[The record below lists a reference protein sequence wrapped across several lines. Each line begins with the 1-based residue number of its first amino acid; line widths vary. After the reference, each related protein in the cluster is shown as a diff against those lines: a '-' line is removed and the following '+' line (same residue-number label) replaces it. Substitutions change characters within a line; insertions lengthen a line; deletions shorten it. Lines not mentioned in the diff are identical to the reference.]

1 MTPPEPDPLPMT
13 PPVSPVETSQ
23 PPSSEAGGGSLAAQ
37 GTSSNVPAALLPER
51 EPSQQSHRE
60 ESATKV
66 PRVEVPETRTPTR
79 GADEGESPT
88 KIPG

>member
-13 PPVSPVETSQ
+13 PPVFPVETSQ

-66 PRVEVPETRTPTR
+66 PRVELPETRTPTR